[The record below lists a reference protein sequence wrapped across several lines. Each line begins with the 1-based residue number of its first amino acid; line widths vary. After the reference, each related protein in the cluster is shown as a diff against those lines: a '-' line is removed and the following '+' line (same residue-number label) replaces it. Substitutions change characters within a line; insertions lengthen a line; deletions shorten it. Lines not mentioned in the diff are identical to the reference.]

1 MYPKI
6 AKLVIWHINQYLFS
20 NFVVVCCMLCF
31 WNHYTTL
38 EILYYMD
45 VRYMYF
51 FILRIK
57 VKFQITK
64 FPMQTHPRNTLSP

>member
-6 AKLVIWHINQYLFS
+6 AKLVIWHINQYWFL
-20 NFVVVCCMLCF
+20 NFVVVCCMLCS
-31 WNHYTTL
+31 WNIYTTL

-51 FILRIK
+51 FILRIRVEFHISQFSK
-57 VKFQITK
+57 
-64 FPMQTHPRNTLSP
+64 QTHPRNTLST